1 MTCLFNGE
9 VYSYK
14 IDRGSP
20 LCASTYD
27 VKKSRKVQNSTHG
40 VLLIFVFLTRKY
52 VYKHGNIPGRVT
64 GVWGLGGRAVGAA
77 VKMHGLKGILRDG
90 EFSETWG
97 VRWSGG
103 DEVSTY
109 PLLFSLSR
117 QIAIAAYVHFAVQP
131 SFFPQSVLDILS
143 RRLEQPPY
151 FFFLGLHGN
160 ALFLTFCYYK

>member
-27 VKKSRKVQNSTHG
+27 VKKSRKVQNSAHG

-90 EFSETWG
+90 EFSET
-97 VRWSGG
+97 
-103 DEVSTY
+103 
-109 PLLFSLSR
+109 
-117 QIAIAAYVHFAVQP
+117 
-131 SFFPQSVLDILS
+131 
-143 RRLEQPPY
+143 
-151 FFFLGLHGN
+151 
-160 ALFLTFCYYK
+160 

>member
-1 MTCLFNGE
+1 MCKYVWCE
-9 VYSYK
+9 KKQKSAEQHAW
-14 IDRGSP
+14 
-20 LCASTYD
+20 CAINIRVSNT
-27 VKKSRKVQNSTHG
+27 G
-40 VLLIFVFLTRKY
+40 KY

-64 GVWGLGGRAVGAA
+64 GVRGLGGRAVGAA

-117 QIAIAAYVHFAVQP
+117 QIAIVAYVHFAVQP

-143 RRLEQPPY
+143 RRLEHPPPL
-151 FFFLGLHGN
+151 FFLFGAPWKCTVSNL
-160 ALFLTFCYYK
+160 LLLQIMLK